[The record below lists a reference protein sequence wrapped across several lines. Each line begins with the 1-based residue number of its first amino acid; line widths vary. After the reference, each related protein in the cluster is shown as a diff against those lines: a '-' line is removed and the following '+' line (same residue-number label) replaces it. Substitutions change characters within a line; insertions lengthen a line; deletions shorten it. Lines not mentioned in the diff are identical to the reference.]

1 MHSMLNGDRYKLLKI
16 LQYLQEQDENKEN
29 KFIMYKAALA
39 YENGKATFTVA
50 DKTYQT
56 SDYFGDQNQKASNVI
71 DDFEKKSSM
80 TELNS
85 INEKKKKKKKVSK
98 KDKDVGKR
106 SKLQGADD
114 DESITKMDFLPTS
127 VLKSIAKKRNLD
139 EFVDQL
145 DERKK
150 RRKRRKKKRKSRKKK
165 PTPNKYQ
172 RSKYKARSGTRRG
185 DTMARLSDKIKR
197 GKKLTKADYK
207 ARDDS
212 EAAERKKK
220 GFKSKPRFDTG
231 MYLSEAKKLELDA
244 FVEMLEERKKRRK
257 KRRKSTRKKR
267 KSTKK
272 KKKSSAGKLSAKT
285 KETLKKK
292 AKKRGLT
299 PGSVYAEY
307 RKGLAAYY
315 SSGSRKG
322 MSAHQWAHARVNS
335 ANPSKSWA
343 VVKKAKGGKKK

>member
-1 MHSMLNGDRYKLLKI
+1 MISMLNDDRYRLLQN
-16 LQYLQEQDENKEN
+16 LQYLQEQDEINKKKE
-29 KFIMYKAALA
+29 YKAALA
-39 YENGKATFTVA
+39 KKDGKENFTYNKETIPVKDYLYTDPEA
-50 DKTYQT
+50 D
-56 SDYFGDQNQKASNVI
+56 AVI
-71 DDFEKKSSM
+71 DKNEKQVS
-80 TELNS
+80 ELNN
-85 INEKKKKKKKVSK
+85 IDN
-98 KDKDVGKR
+98 
-106 SKLQGADD
+106 
-114 DESITKMDFLPTS
+114 
-127 VLKSIAKKRNLD
+127 
-139 EFVDQL
+139 FVKEL

-150 RRKRRKKKRKSRKKK
+150 RRKKKRKSKK
-165 PTPNKYQ
+165 PAPNKYQ
-172 RSKYKARSGTRRG
+172 RKKYKARSGTRRG
-185 DTMARLSDKIKR
+185 DTMARLSSKIKK

-212 EAAERKKK
+212 ETAERKKK
-220 GFKSKPRFDTG
+220 GYISKQRFDTG
-231 MYLSEAKKLELDA
+231 MYLSETKKRELDT
-244 FVEMLEERKKRRK
+244 FVEMLDERKKRK
-257 KRRKSTRKKR
+257 KRK

-272 KKKSSAGKLSAKT
+272 KKKSSAGGLSAAT

-343 VVKKAKGGKKK
+343 VVKKSKSKKK

>member
-1 MHSMLNGDRYKLLKI
+1 MDRMLSSYRYRILSN
-16 LQYLQEQDENKEN
+16 LQYLQEQDENLDILRHFAARAKRDGKTDFTYGDKSYQVSNYVNTDSEASDILQKKE
-29 KFIMYKAALA
+29 KA
-39 YENGKATFTVA
+39 V
-50 DKTYQT
+50 
-56 SDYFGDQNQKASNVI
+56 
-71 DDFEKKSSM
+71 
-80 TELNS
+80 TEF
-85 INEKKKKKKKVSK
+85 NE
-98 KDKDVGKR
+98 
-106 SKLQGADD
+106 
-114 DESITKMDFLPTS
+114 
-127 VLKSIAKKRNLD
+127 LD
-139 EFVDQL
+139 EFVELL
-145 DERKK
+145 DEKKRRKSRKK
-150 RRKRRKKKRKSRKKK
+150 RRKRRRKKPK
-165 PTPNKYQ
+165 PNIYQ
-172 RSKYKARSGTRRG
+172 RKKYKARAGTPRG
-185 DTMARLSDKIKR
+185 DTMARLSNKIKK

-231 MYLSEAKKLELDA
+231 MYLSEAMKRELDE
-244 FVEMLEERKKRRK
+244 FVELLDEKKRRK
-257 KRRKSTRKKR
+257 KRKSTKRKSTKR

-272 KKKSSAGKLSAKT
+272 KKKSSAGGLSAAT

-292 AKKRGLT
+292 AKRRGLT
-299 PGSVYAEY
+299 PSSVYAEY

>member
-1 MHSMLNGDRYKLLKI
+1 MNDRIINSVIDRVYLN
-16 LQYLQEQDENKEN
+16 LQNLQEKKNK
-29 KFIMYKAALA
+29 
-39 YENGKATFTVA
+39 
-50 DKTYQT
+50 
-56 SDYFGDQNQKASNVI
+56 NVG
-71 DDFEKKSSM
+71 M
-80 TELNS
+80 
-85 INEKKKKKKKVSK
+85 
-98 KDKDVGKR
+98 R
-106 SKLQGADD
+106 SVIKGADNYKGI
-114 DESITKMDFLPTS
+114 SKMDFLPDD
-127 VLKSIAKKRNLD
+127 VLDKISKSKKENVKLEKYD
-139 EFVDQL
+139 DDISEYNL

-150 RRKRRKKKRKSRKKK
+150 RKK
-165 PTPNKYQ
+165 PKPNRYQ
-172 RSKYKARSGTRRG
+172 RKKYKAKSGTKRG
-185 DTMARLSDKIKR
+185 DTMARLSNKIKK

-220 GFKSKPRFDTG
+220 GYKSKPRFDTG
-231 MYLSEAKKLELDA
+231 MYISEAKKRELDT
-244 FVEMLEERKKRRK
+244 FVEMLDERKKRRK
-257 KRRKSTRKKR
+257 KRK

-272 KKKSSAGKLSAKT
+272 KKKSSGGKLSAKT

-292 AKKRGLT
+292 AQKRGFT

-343 VVKKAKGGKKK
+343 VVKKSKSKKK

>member
-1 MHSMLNGDRYKLLKI
+1 MNDRLINSVLDRVYLN
-16 LQYLQEQDENKEN
+16 LQSLQ
-29 KFIMYKAALA
+29 
-39 YENGKATFTVA
+39 
-50 DKTYQT
+50 
-56 SDYFGDQNQKASNVI
+56 
-71 DDFEKKSSM
+71 
-80 TELNS
+80 
-85 INEKKKKKKKVSK
+85 EKKKNKSRKKKA
-98 KDKDVGKR
+98 DGMR
-106 SKLQGADD
+106 SVRKGADKNPKV
-114 DESITKMDFLPTS
+114 TKMDFLPDD
-127 VLKSIAKKRNLD
+127 VLAKISKSKKENVKLKKYD
-139 EFVDQL
+139 DDISEYNL

-150 RRKRRKKKRKSRKKK
+150 RKK
-165 PTPNKYQ
+165 PKPNRYQ
-172 RSKYKARSGTRRG
+172 RKKYKAKSGTKRG
-185 DTMARLSDKIKR
+185 DTMARLSNKIKK

-220 GFKSKPRFDTG
+220 GYKSKQRFDTG
-231 MYLSEAKKLELDA
+231 MYLSEAKKRELDT
-244 FVEMLEERKKRRK
+244 FVEMLDERKKRRK
-257 KRRKSTRKKR
+257 KRK

-272 KKKSSAGKLSAKT
+272 KKKSSGGKLSAKT

-292 AKKRGLT
+292 AQKRGFT

-343 VVKKAKGGKKK
+343 VVKKSKSKKK